1 MLQWADRTIAAVAQ
15 DLPFA
20 HSEQFN
26 PCEFHWLMT
35 PHIKTCM
42 LQRYNR
48 IEWQKHIDFF
58 LMRSFLD
65 PNVRLQL

>member
-1 MLQWADRTIAAVAQ
+1 
-15 DLPFA
+15 
-20 HSEQFN
+20 
-26 PCEFHWLMT
+26 MT

-58 LMRSFLD
+58 LMRSIWD
-65 PNVRLQL
+65 QNVRA